1 MVAKEGVWVVRIPR
15 PEVDMVAKNALE
27 SELKTLDEGLRIM
40 GATGTPARPCPR
52 PPSRRGTD
60 ATHQVSSCP
69 TVPPPPPPP
78 SPAEAPG
85 DRG

>member
-1 MVAKEGVWVVRIPR
+1 MVAKEGLWVVRIPR

-40 GATGTPARPCPR
+40 GATGTPAHPCPPPALPACDGCHPPGSLLPHR
-52 PPSRRGTD
+52 PP
-60 ATHQVSSCP
+60 A
-69 TVPPPPPPP
+69 PPPPP
-78 SPAEAPG
+78 PAEAPG